1 VSTLRKIVTLS
12 CTALALLILGVT
24 ILIAVQGPVFADRT
38 GEPGTEPVAR
48 EGRGDTPFEFQ
59 ISERPRSVDGASRPE
74 VSRAV
79 NLSAGEVVLNHY
91 DVYYTDEG
99 CILALHLNLTPGST
113 NLKKVYL
120 GMALRA
126 RESGFLFLAGGGS
139 LAGYAHM
146 GKDKPEGRDAIS
158 ESMNQQGP
166 FTTWITFKSVDLDE
180 ITERSGRALASEAAN
195 PQVEIYLSDDPR
207 GLTYAGRDGPRD
219 DTSPFIKITDIQP
232 FRRN

>member
-1 VSTLRKIVTLS
+1 MSILRKIVTVS
-12 CTALALLILGVT
+12 CTALAFLILGIT
-24 ILIAVQGPVFADRT
+24 IMIAVQGPVFADRS
-38 GEPGTEPVAR
+38 GDPVAK
-48 EGRGDTPFEFQ
+48 GGNGDIPFEFQ
-59 ISERPRSVDGASRPE
+59 TSSERPRSVDGASKAD
-74 VSRAV
+74 VSQIV
-79 NLSAGEVVLNHY
+79 NLSVGEVVLDRY

-139 LAGYAHM
+139 LAAYAHM
-146 GKDKPEGRDAIS
+146 GKDKPEGRDAIN
-158 ESMNQQGP
+158 EAMNQQGP
-166 FTTWITFKSVDLDE
+166 FTTWITFKSVDLDK

-195 PQVEIYLSDDPR
+195 PQVEIYLSDDLR